1 MVQMQPLFL
10 YVRGEGFAANAG
22 QEEAAVLG
30 HNNAKVSFS
39 ERRRK
44 TLRKGRMCSSLR
56 RLDSLFSRDCRG
68 AGLLPLLGKSFYWLP
83 LMGAELMAFLSISR
97 SLSKRKLPLTFG

>member
-30 HNNAKVSFS
+30 HKNAKASFS
-39 ERRRK
+39 KRRRK
-44 TLRKGRMCSSLR
+44 TPEREGCAL
-56 RLDSLFSRDCRG
+56 
-68 AGLLPLLGKSFYWLP
+68 LLGDWTPFSHVIVEELDRCHYWERAST
-83 LMGAELMAFLSISR
+83 GFHSWVQS
-97 SLSKRKLPLTFG
+97 